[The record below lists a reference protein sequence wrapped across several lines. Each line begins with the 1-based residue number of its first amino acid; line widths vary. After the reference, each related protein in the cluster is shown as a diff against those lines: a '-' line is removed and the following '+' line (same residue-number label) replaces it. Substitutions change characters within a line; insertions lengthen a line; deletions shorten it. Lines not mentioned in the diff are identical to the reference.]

1 MRLRGLLRLDIM
13 GWPRASRMGSP
24 NRQSWD
30 AISGTT
36 ARILRRPHC
45 QTTPDDSLYV
55 AESRFIW
62 SHSSDSRFFSFASS
76 GGHWQP
82 SVVGTGQVTNPANGN
97 GCWDGTPSYSRS
109 IRFGPCRVTGFGPV
123 GRAVSARH
131 IAGSQRLRGST
142 SGMRKSRSPGR
153 VSYFESFRP
162 SSSRPSFP
170 TE

>member
-1 MRLRGLLRLDIM
+1 MSLVGPGPP
-13 GWPRASRMGSP
+13 GWGHQPDNYEMPSRARPPESSDDRIAKQH
-24 NRQSWD
+24 R
-30 AISGTT
+30 TT
-36 ARILRRPHC
+36 L
-45 QTTPDDSLYV
+45 LYV

-82 SVVGTGQVTNPANGN
+82 SVAGTGQVPNPANGN
-97 GCWDGTPSYSRS
+97 CCWDGAPSYSRS
-109 IRFGPCRVTGFGPV
+109 VRFGPCRLTRFGPV

-142 SGMRKSRSPGR
+142 SGKRKSRSPGR

-162 SSSRPSFP
+162 SSSRPSLP